1 MSAATRTPS
10 QLQPTKAR
18 GLGIFLMLIGLV
30 LAYGAYSQVGE
41 VRGLAARGV
50 QAEATVV
57 GMETHRGR
65 RGSATYYPVFQ
76 LVTADGRTV
85 QGTSSTAVTPSD
97 FPRERR
103 ATVVYDPADP
113 TRLRLPSDVASGP
126 GITPW
131 VLAFFA
137 VLLLLGGVL
146 LFRGPRHAAPVP
158 PARP

>member
-1 MSAATRTPS
+1 MSAATQTPS
-10 QLQPTKAR
+10 QQQPARTR

-30 LAYGAYSQVGE
+30 LAYGAYSQVSE
-41 VRGLAARGV
+41 VWGLAARGV
-50 QAEATVV
+50 QVEATVV
-57 GMETHRGR
+57 GMETHRSR
-65 RGSATYYPVFQ
+65 RGSASYYPIFRFA
-76 LVTADGRTV
+76 TADGRTM
-85 QGTSSTAVTPSD
+85 QATSSTAVTPSD
-97 FPRERR
+97 FPRGRR